1 MESEGSPATDPDLV
15 FMTRLMQLAVGART
29 MLRDKSYAFP
39 AVSNDLLKTFFPIL
53 STFILEV
60 QLREPDEADGAQP
73 RPPPPPPRRRSC
85 SCQGVGQ
92 GSCGQPPGSAP
103 SAAIVAAPLRAS
115 SSLTLSIRQ
124 ARTNNKQQWSWQG
137 VS

>member
-39 AVSNDLLKTFFPIL
+39 VVSNDLLKTFFPIL

-60 QLREPDEADGAQP
+60 QLREPDEADGA
-73 RPPPPPPRRRSC
+73 PPPPPPLSADTLGNVRVWGKPCVVSRLVPPPLLPC
-85 SCQGVGQ
+85 AQGQ
-92 GSCGQPPGSAP
+92 G
-103 SAAIVAAPLRAS
+103 
-115 SSLTLSIRQ
+115 
-124 ARTNNKQQWSWQG
+124 
-137 VS
+137 